1 MICSIIINAFPFNA
15 KFLTIFIDKTK
26 HEIGKKPHIGIAV
39 SPLAR
44 LTLEIERGM
53 CLDYL

>member
-1 MICSIIINAFPFNA
+1 M
-15 KFLTIFIDKTK
+15 KL
-26 HEIGKKPHIGIAV
+26 EKKPHIGIAV